1 VPGTPGAGPAGA
13 TQVVMT
19 DNRYQPGRL
28 TVRAGTTVTWVNRGA
43 NVHTVSAYDASFDS
57 GPIAPGESFTFT
69 FSRPGE
75 YPVLCRQHLLNGMT
89 GAVVVQ

>member
-1 VPGTPGAGPAGA
+1 
-13 TQVVMT
+13 VMT
-19 DNRYQPGRL
+19 DNRYQPGRP

-43 NVHTVSAYDASFDS
+43 NVHTISAQDASFDS
-57 GPIAPGESFTFT
+57 GPIGPGESFSFT
-69 FSRPGE
+69 FARAGE